1 MAAHVLDLDLE
12 ELERAWNL
20 TCTVY
25 NDSLLEQHCSTRR
38 DCETIEVGGTRAVV
52 DASAGGTTHVCFRG
66 TATNHDVAMDLYYHL
81 KPLESFT
88 SLDID
93 AARAAG
99 ARAHAGFATAA
110 SLVYRRVAA
119 AAKGGPVVL
128 SGHSLGGALAL
139 LSGLALAASGFF
151 SCRVVTFGAPPAGD
165 AKLAAL
171 CDGMLRHT
179 RFTLRSD
186 PIPKLGSG
194 FLPLEHVRDFA
205 HAGDHVELEGW
216 GQTAKHALHALSL
229 LAEPAPAPAP
239 GPAAPPPSFW
249 DVVKSAATK
258 LVDKS
263 HEVHGTAEYD
273 RNFRAWVKKRREGD
287 ESRNDFL

>member
-1 MAAHVLDLDLE
+1 MAHVLDLE
-12 ELERAWNL
+12 ELEIAWNL

-52 DASAGGTTHVCFRG
+52 DASAGGATHVCFRG

-88 SLDID
+88 SLDIGG
-93 AARAAG
+93 ARAASA
-99 ARAHAGFATAA
+99 AR
-110 SLVYRRVAA
+110 YRGLPRLPTRRGGGQ
-119 AAKGGPVVL
+119 GGPVVL

-139 LSGLALAASGFF
+139 IAGVALEASGFF

-165 AKLAAL
+165 ARLAAL

-249 DVVKSAATK
+249 DVVKSAAAARGGAEGFERIEVRESLSGLTDPRPDRQ
-258 LVDKS
+258 LV
-263 HEVHGTAEYD
+263 
-273 RNFRAWVKKRREGD
+273 
-287 ESRNDFL
+287 L

>member
-1 MAAHVLDLDLE
+1 MDVAARRDLDDDGREGSNMTAHVLDLE

-52 DASAGGTTHVCFRG
+52 DASAGGATHVCFRG

-81 KPLESFT
+81 KPLESFA

-139 LSGLALAASGFF
+139 VAGLGLEMSGFF

-205 HAGDHVELEGW
+205 HVFVVATRDIVAGQELLIDYKESYW
-216 GQTAKHALHALSL
+216 KERAIM
-229 LAEPAPAPAP
+229 ERYM
-239 GPAAPPPSFW
+239 GP
-249 DVVKSAATK
+249 
-258 LVDKS
+258 
-263 HEVHGTAEYD
+263 
-273 RNFRAWVKKRREGD
+273 FRAAHQPEELDRLRAALVQRRGE
-287 ESRNDFL
+287 

>member
-12 ELERAWNL
+12 ELEIAWNL

-52 DASAGGTTHVCFRG
+52 DASAGGATHVCFRG

-139 LSGLALAASGFF
+139 IAGLAWMRRAAS
-151 SCRVVTFGAPPAGD
+151 SPVA
-165 AKLAAL
+165 
-171 CDGMLRHT
+171 
-179 RFTLRSD
+179 S
-186 PIPKLGSG
+186 
-194 FLPLEHVRDFA
+194 
-205 HAGDHVELEGW
+205 
-216 GQTAKHALHALSL
+216 
-229 LAEPAPAPAP
+229 
-239 GPAAPPPSFW
+239 
-249 DVVKSAATK
+249 
-258 LVDKS
+258 
-263 HEVHGTAEYD
+263 
-273 RNFRAWVKKRREGD
+273 
-287 ESRNDFL
+287 